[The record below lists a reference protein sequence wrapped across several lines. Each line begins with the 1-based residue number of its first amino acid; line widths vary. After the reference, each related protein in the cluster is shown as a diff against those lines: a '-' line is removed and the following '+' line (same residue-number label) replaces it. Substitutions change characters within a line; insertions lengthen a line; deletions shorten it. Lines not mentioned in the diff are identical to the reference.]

1 MDLDSACASLRSA
14 SVRLARSHAESKN
27 RALLAVGDAI
37 ASSRAE
43 ILAANKP
50 DVDRA
55 RASGMKES
63 LIARLTLTDAGLDE
77 IISSLSTLA
86 AQTDPIGEIIS
97 GWTVPNGLEIRQVR
111 VPLGVAAVIY
121 ESRPNVTVDAFA
133 LAYKSGNA
141 VLLRGSSSAISS
153 NRALV
158 AAIKR
163 GLASS
168 GGEVD
173 AVALSDPPEVTS
185 QDEVTS
191 HGEVNSHAD
200 VDWILNAVGKID
212 IALPRGGAALIKRVI
227 ETARIPVIE
236 TGSGVCHLYADETCD
251 AAMAVRIAVNAKIQK
266 PGACNAIE
274 CLLVHR
280 DRAEAILPQLL
291 ASFAPYESKTGR
303 AGGVELRC
311 DARSYEILARA
322 NAGAQA
328 GANVNAGAPV
338 NIAAGTNEVR
348 SNVVRATDDDWGFE
362 FLDYILAVRVV
373 DSADEA
379 IAFINAHN
387 TKHSETIVTE
397 SREAGRRF
405 QCEIDAA
412 CVYVNASTRF
422 TDGGEF
428 GMGAELGIST
438 QKLHARGPMGLTALT
453 TTKYLI
459 DGEGQVRP

>member
-14 SVRLARSHAESKN
+14 SVRLARSPAEPKN
-27 RALLAVGDAI
+27 RALLAVGKSI
-37 ASSRAE
+37 AESRTE
-43 ILAANKP
+43 ILAANGV

-63 LIARLTLTDAGLDE
+63 LIARLALTDAGLDG
-77 IISSLSTLA
+77 IVDSLSSLV
-86 AQTDPIGEIIS
+86 AQTDPIGEVVA

-163 GLASS
+163 GLAQA

-173 AVALSDPPEVTS
+173 AVALSEPPS
-185 QDEVTS
+185 DGS
-191 HGEVNSHAD
+191 PSASGPSASGAHASGAHAD

-212 IALPRGGAALIKRVI
+212 VALPRGGSSLIKRVV

-236 TGSGVCHLYADETCD
+236 TGSGVCHLYADATCD

-266 PGACNAIE
+266 PGACNALE

-280 DRAEAILPQLL
+280 DRAAAVLPALRD
-291 ASFAPYESKTGR
+291 AFAPYEKKTGR

-311 DARSYEILARA
+311 DDRAYAALA
-322 NAGAQA
+322 NAGT
-328 GANVNAGAPV
+328 GAAAGAP
-338 NIAAGTNEVR
+338 
-348 SNVVRATDDDWGFE
+348 SNVARATDGDWGFE
-362 FLDYILAVRVV
+362 FLDYVLALRVV
-373 DSADEA
+373 DSDDEA
-379 IAFINAHN
+379 IEYINAHN

-397 SREAGRRF
+397 SREAARRF
-405 QCEIDAA
+405 QREIDAA
-412 CVYVNASTRF
+412 CVYANASTRF